1 MISIEMP
8 RAIGADVRRF
18 GRRIR
23 AALVSIIIATAVTIL
38 VFVALVI
45 GFAFP

>member
-23 AALVSIIIATAVTIL
+23 AALLIATAVTLL